1 MNYVPDPDDGT
12 TEGPDAAGA
21 RGSRTDAPLVA
32 AAGVERHIDQGE
44 LSGGLALFASRCY
57 AFSSASRRATL
68 AAARASSTAASAS
81 PATLDRSC
89 ARTRSASAATSSAC
103 A

>member
-1 MNYVPDPDDGT
+1 MNYLPRPDDGT

-44 LSGGLALFASRCY
+44 LSGGLALFVGETTVPGPRGVLS
-57 AFSSASRRATL
+57 
-68 AAARASSTAASAS
+68 
-81 PATLDRSC
+81 
-89 ARTRSASAATSSAC
+89 
-103 A
+103 